1 MQDLRAKNALFVL
14 NAPGFGK
21 YLQTGIRGFLW
32 SAAVYGLEF
41 EEIYYI
47 LAGVSVG
54 DIVLRLEYLS
64 GHIWDGF

>member
-1 MQDLRAKNALFVL
+1 MPFRFKCSRLLVSIYR
-14 NAPGFGK
+14 P
-21 YLQTGIRGFLW
+21 TIRGFLW
-32 SAAVYGLEF
+32 LAAVYGLEF

-64 GHIWDGF
+64 GHIWVLFE